1 MSIYSLSVREL
12 RPIISS
18 ILDKIYRKWDRC
30 IVTKHGKPEAII
42 MSIED
47 YESMVET
54 LNIQSDKDCLKR
66 IHTAETAI
74 KKGKGK
80 SIEEIHKELGL
91 A

>member
-30 IVTKHGKPEAII
+30 IITKHGKPEAII

-54 LNIQSDKDCLKR
+54 LEIQADKECLKR
-66 IHTAETAI
+66 IHAAEKTLN
-74 KKGKGK
+74 KGKGK
-80 SIEEIHKELGL
+80 SLEEIHKELGL